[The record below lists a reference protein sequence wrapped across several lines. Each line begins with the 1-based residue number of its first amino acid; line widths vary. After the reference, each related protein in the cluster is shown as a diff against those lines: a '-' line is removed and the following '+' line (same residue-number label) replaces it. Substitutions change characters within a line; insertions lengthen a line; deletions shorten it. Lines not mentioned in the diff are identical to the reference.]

1 MLLDLLQGLP
11 VCLFERFN
19 ESDGIALCRWILH
32 MDGLTSFLFEMD
44 DWVQGSEQTE
54 DLTRADGRGVLLES
68 VVRLVRL

>member
-11 VCLFERFN
+11 VWLFERFN

-32 MDGLTSFLFEMD
+32 MDGLTSFLFGMD

-68 VVRLVRL
+68 VVHRVRL

>member
-11 VCLFERFN
+11 VWLFERFN

-32 MDGLTSFLFEMD
+32 MDGLTSVLFGMD

-68 VVRLVRL
+68 VVHLVRL

>member
-1 MLLDLLQGLP
+1 
-11 VCLFERFN
+11 
-19 ESDGIALCRWILH
+19 

-68 VVRLVRL
+68 VVHLVRL